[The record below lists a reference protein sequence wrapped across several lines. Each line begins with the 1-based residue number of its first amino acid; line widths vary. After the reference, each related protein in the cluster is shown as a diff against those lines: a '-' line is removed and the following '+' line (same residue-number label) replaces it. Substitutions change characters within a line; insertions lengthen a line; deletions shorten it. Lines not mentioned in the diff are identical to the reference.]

1 MYFKEENIMYDYL
14 IVGAGLYGSVMAH
27 ELHKAGKSVL
37 VVEQRDHI
45 GGNCYT
51 EKVGEINVHKYGAHI
66 FHTDNEEVWN
76 YINQFAKFNSFINS
90 PKASYKG
97 NLYSLPFNMHTF
109 NEVWGVMTPEEAEQ
123 KIKSQIVPCDNPQ
136 NVEEQALA
144 TVGTDIY
151 QMFIKG
157 YTEKQWG
164 VPCSLVPAEIL
175 QRIPIRYKY
184 NNNYFNSK
192 YQGIP
197 IGGYTQ
203 IFDKLLDGIEVYTNC
218 DFLNPIL
225 RPYLTSLAETIIFT
239 GPIDAYYD
247 YFFGN
252 LGYRSISSETEIL
265 PGESFQ
271 NNAVVNYT
279 TRDVPYTRVIE
290 HKFFEGVKCP
300 YTVISKEYT
309 NSSGYPC
316 YPIRNETNIER
327 YNRYKALSKGDNV
340 IFGGRLGEYMYYD
353 MDKTI
358 ESALKKC
365 GELLANK

>member
-66 FHTDNEEVWN
+66 FHRDNEEVWN
-76 YINQFAKFNSFINS
+76 YVNQFAKFNSFINS
-90 PKASYKG
+90 PKAMYG
-97 NLYSLPFNMHTF
+97 NERYSLPFNMNTF
-109 NEVWGVMTPEEAEQ
+109 NELWGVTTPEEAEQ
-123 KIKSQIVPCDNPQ
+123 KIKSQIVPCDNPK

-144 TVGTDIY
+144 TVGKDIY
-151 QMFIKG
+151 EKLIKE

-164 VPCSLVPAEIL
+164 TLCTSVPAEVL
-175 QRIPIRYKY
+175 QRIPVRYEY

-197 IGGYTQ
+197 VGGYTQ
-203 IFDKLLDGIEVYTNC
+203 IFEKLLEGIEVYTNC
-218 DFLNPIL
+218 YFLNPVF
-225 RPYLTSLAETIIFT
+225 REYLTSLAETIIFT

-247 YFFGN
+247 YCFGR
-252 LGYRSISSETEIL
+252 LGYRSIHSETEIL
-265 PGESFQ
+265 PVKSFQ
-271 NNAVVNYT
+271 DNAVVNYT
-279 TRDVPYTRVIE
+279 SRYDPYTRIIE
-290 HKFFEGVKCP
+290 HKFFEGVDCP
-300 YTVISKEYT
+300 YTVISKEYS
-309 NSSGYPC
+309 NSYGYAC
-316 YPIRNETNIER
+316 YPIRNNVNIER
-327 YNRYKALSKGDNV
+327 YNKYKELANNDNV

>member
-1 MYFKEENIMYDYL
+1 MSKQFYDYL

-37 VVEQRDHI
+37 VVEQRNHI

-51 EKVGEINVHKYGAHI
+51 EKVGEITTHKYGAHI

-76 YINQFAKFNSFINS
+76 YINQFATFNSFINT

-97 NLYSLPFNMHTF
+97 NLYSLPFNMYTF
-109 NEVWGVMTPEEAEQ
+109 CEVWGVTTPEEARE
-123 KIKSQIVPCDNPQ
+123 KIKSQIVTCDNPS

-144 TVGTDIY
+144 TVGKDIY
-151 QMFIKG
+151 EMFIKD

-164 VPCSLVPAEIL
+164 TSCTSVPAETL
-175 QRIPIRYKY
+175 KRIPVRYQY

-203 IFDKLLDGIEVYTNC
+203 IIEKLLDGIDVYTNC
-218 DFLNPIL
+218 DFLNPIF
-225 RPYLTSLAETIIFT
+225 RPYLESLAETVIFT
-239 GPIDAYYD
+239 GTIDAYYD
-247 YFFGN
+247 YFFGK

-265 PGESFQ
+265 PVESFQ
-271 NNAVVNYT
+271 DNAVVNYT
-279 TRDVPYTRVIE
+279 SKDVSYTRVIE
-290 HKFFEGVKCP
+290 HKFFEGTKCP
-300 YTVISKEYT
+300 YTVISKEYS
-309 NSSGYPC
+309 NSNGYPC
-316 YPIRNETNIER
+316 YPIKNEANIER
-327 YNRYKALSKGDNV
+327 YKRYKELSQGSNV

-353 MDKTI
+353 MDQTI
-358 ESALKKC
+358 YAALKKS
-365 GELLANK
+365 GELLGNK